1 MQILFS
7 LPLPLPWVTTH
18 CLKHQIQNS
27 PPSVPLIPPNPSS
40 NTNEEE
46 NLFLLLPQKGFP
58 FPEPQ
63 APILV
68 FLSVKTQQG
77 LNPAVCLKAKKKKT
91 KPIITHA
98 NSLVEV
104 QSRKPQNCLPENRDS
119 TALLLEADH
128 SYVMA
133 QTAFLTQAMP
143 THSVTGH
150 PAIHERA
157 QRRHAS
163 KTYFIYIW
171 ENWISRERSHLSVIT
186 APLNS
191 RDRLW
196 ARHTTISRTHRCSSQ
211 GPRQLIP
218 ALTIANPRQQ
228 DMDAKYLFTST
239 MDPVFL

>member
-77 LNPAVCLKAKKKKT
+77 LNPAVCLKAKKKNQTYNHTCKLT
-91 KPIITHA
+91 SWSAEQETTELSSWKQRLNSFTFGGRSQLRHGP
-98 NSLVEV
+98 NSLPH
-104 QSRKPQNCLPENRDS
+104 SSNAYPQCHWPPCHTWTS
-119 TALLLEADH
+119 TAQARKQNVLHIHLRKLNLKGAKPLVRDH
-128 SYVMA
+128 S
-133 QTAFLTQAMP
+133 
-143 THSVTGH
+143 
-150 PAIHERA
+150 
-157 QRRHAS
+157 
-163 KTYFIYIW
+163 
-171 ENWISRERSHLSVIT
+171 
-186 APLNS
+186 
-191 RDRLW
+191 
-196 ARHTTISRTHRCSSQ
+196 TTE
-211 GPRQLIP
+211 
-218 ALTIANPRQQ
+218 
-228 DMDAKYLFTST
+228 
-239 MDPVFL
+239 